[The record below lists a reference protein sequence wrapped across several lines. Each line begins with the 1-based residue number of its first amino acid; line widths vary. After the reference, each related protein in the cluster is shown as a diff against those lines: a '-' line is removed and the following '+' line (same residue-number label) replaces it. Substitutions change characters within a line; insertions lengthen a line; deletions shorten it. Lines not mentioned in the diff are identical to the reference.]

1 VTSAVVA
8 VAEWHEALN
17 AGDTDRLVNIVSDDV
32 EVGGPRGS
40 GRGVELLREWVDRA
54 GIHLEPLR
62 TFHRGDTV
70 VVEQR
75 ATWRSPE
82 TGQSGDP
89 IVVASIFTIRDGR
102 IHAVMR
108 HDDLETALYLAG
120 LNVADE
126 VEEGV

>member
-1 VTSAVVA
+1 MTSAVVL

-17 AGDTDRLVNIVSDDV
+17 AGDAERLVALVSDEV

-40 GRGVELLREWVDRA
+40 GHGIELLRDWVGRA

-75 ATWRSPE
+75 ATWLSPE
-82 TGQSGDP
+82 TGQPGEP
-89 IVVASIFTIRDGR
+89 LVVASIFTIRDGR

-108 HDDLETALYLAG
+108 YDDLETALELSG
-120 LNVADE
+120 LNMADE